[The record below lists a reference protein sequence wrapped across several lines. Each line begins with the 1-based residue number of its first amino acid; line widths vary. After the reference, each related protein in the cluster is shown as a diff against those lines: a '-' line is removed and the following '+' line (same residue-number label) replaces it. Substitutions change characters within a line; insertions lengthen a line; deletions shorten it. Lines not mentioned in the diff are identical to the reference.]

1 MKRILKN
8 IWNALWKCSVVII
21 AIAILVVAGIVGYV
35 YYDNH
40 TKYRVKGNLSHHIEV
55 HNYYHRKHSIRI
67 YNRFTEEYITKGLD
81 WIAKPIAG
89 DSLIVFRKGNKFG
102 FIDANTGN
110 VAIDAQYDKAGTF
123 SEGVAAVVKKGNVG
137 FINSCNKVV
146 IPFSFHDIS
155 DAESM
160 DGVKFKDGYCTMIA
174 ETGRYGII
182 NRQGQW
188 IIEPGYEEMQMLDNG
203 KRIVKQDGKYGLL
216 DETLQLSL
224 PIEYDRI
231 ELAKGKEHGLLLS
244 KDGYKWQVDF
254 EGNIIH
260 SFVCD
265 GTTMPLTYMK
275 RYEDY
280 DGGIEV
286 LSDYLTYCVDG
297 CYGVIRKDN
306 GKVIIPALYESISM
320 ASSTMFEASLS
331 IDEKYILIGLDGK
344 VVRN

>member
-8 IWNALWKCSVVII
+8 IWNVLWKCSVVII
-21 AIAILVVAGIVGYV
+21 AIAILAVACIVGYV
-35 YYDNH
+35 CYDNH
-40 TKYRVKGNLSHHIEV
+40 TKYRVKGNMSNHIEI
-55 HNYYHRKHSIRI
+55 HNYYHAKHPIRI
-67 YNRFTEEYITKGLD
+67 YNRFTEEYLTKGLD
-81 WIAKPIAG
+81 WIAKPSVGDTLIA
-89 DSLIVFRKGNKFG
+89 FRRGNKFG
-102 FIDANTGN
+102 FIDANTGK
-110 VAIDAQYDKAGTF
+110 VAIDAQYEKVGNF
-123 SEGVAAVVKKGNVG
+123 SEGVAAVVKKGKVG

-146 IPFSFHDIS
+146 IPFNFDDIS

-160 DGVKFKDGYCTMIA
+160 DGVRFKDGHCKMIA
-174 ETGRYGII
+174 KLGCCGII

-188 IIEPGYEEMQMLDNG
+188 VVEPVYEEMQMLDNA
-203 KRIVKQDGKYGLL
+203 KCIVKQNDKYGMLN
-216 DETLQLSL
+216 EKLQLSL
-224 PIEYDRI
+224 PIEYDNI
-231 ELAKGKEHGLLLS
+231 EPAKGKDNGLLLS
-244 KDGYKWQVDF
+244 KDGYKWQIDF
-254 EGNIIH
+254 EGSVIH
-260 SFVCD
+260 PFVCD
-265 GTTMPLTYMK
+265 GTTMPLAYMK

-344 VVRN
+344 VIKN